1 MISIVQGDQISV
13 NELWIVRERLR
24 QQGVT
29 VASIRPGNG
38 CVWVS
43 RGLVEEYYIF
53 RDGRLVDIQVD

>member
-1 MISIVQGDQISV
+1 MISVYQGDQINV
-13 NELWIVRERLR
+13 NELLIVRQRLR
-24 QQGVT
+24 ELGVT

-53 RDGRLVDIQVD
+53 RQGRLVDIQVD